1 MYLNATPL
9 LENWITVALFCLS
22 AVESSEEVELESP
35 ELELELDPSELTV
48 DVAELELESSELAAD
63 SSEFELDPSPSV
75 EVVIGVVVAPIV
87 VVGAF
92 SGFALIESIA
102 LLTPSMASKFST
114 RRSFFSCKDKFES
127 SPP

>member
-9 LENWITVALFCLS
+9 LENWIAVALFCLS
-22 AVESSEEVELESP
+22 AVESSEEVEL
-35 ELELELDPSELTV
+35 DPSELTV
-48 DVAELELESSELAAD
+48 DVAELELGSSELTAD
-63 SSEFELDPSPSV
+63 PSELELDPSPSV
-75 EVVIGVVVAPIV
+75 EAVIGVVMAAVV